1 MTVIEEENERDSFI
15 PKPPPVRKSD
25 IKTMKK
31 TVSVELT
38 EQIEDLNVE
47 VKTPVKSNSSVREHA
62 QRTHKIQMNQRRKPL
77 VVARKLKFVIEG
89 NSNDKLVAQAKTAVK
104 RIAPKVISKKP
115 PTKFKEFTLSHA

>member
-1 MTVIEEENERDSFI
+1 M
-15 PKPPPVRKSD
+15 
-25 IKTMKK
+25 
-31 TVSVELT
+31 ELT